1 MASPRSENVTEPPF
15 VALGALPRGGGIPAG

>member
-1 MASPRSENVTEPPF
+1 LATPRSENGTEPPF